1 LGSAEPDALVLAALR
16 VYQQC
21 EQGHR
26 EDQADKEGDAQ
37 NRADTVSADIDDERE
52 KSNAGDEDADPV
64 SPALFVGDAESGSGL
79 TGHDRQ
85 PEKIEQ
91 PATKDAENRGDV
103 EQHDGDLKSLR
114 LGRVCPAAGF
124 HG

>member
-1 LGSAEPDALVLAALR
+1 MDSAEPDPLVFAALR
-16 VYQQC
+16 VHKQC

-26 EDQADKEGDAQ
+26 EDQADEEGDAQ
-37 NRADTVSADIDDERE
+37 NRANTVGADVGDEGE
-52 KSNAGDEDADPV
+52 QPGTGDEDADPV
-64 SPALFVGDAESGSGL
+64 APALFVGDAESGSGL
-79 TGHDRQ
+79 TGHDWQ
-85 PEKIEQ
+85 PEKTEQ
-91 PATKDAENRGDV
+91 PATEDAENRGDV